1 MMGLL
6 RKILGFKSSDETKKD
21 FEIEVDMVNPDV
33 FKMNMKSFRAS
44 KVVQQQVKAAKTLKE
59 A

>member
-6 RKILGFKSSDETKKD
+6 RKILGFKTSDETKKD

-33 FKMNMKSFRAS
+33 FKMNMESFRAS
-44 KVVQQQVKAAKTLKE
+44 KVVQEQVKAAKTLKE

>member
-6 RKILGFKSSDETKKD
+6 RKILGFKPSDETKKD